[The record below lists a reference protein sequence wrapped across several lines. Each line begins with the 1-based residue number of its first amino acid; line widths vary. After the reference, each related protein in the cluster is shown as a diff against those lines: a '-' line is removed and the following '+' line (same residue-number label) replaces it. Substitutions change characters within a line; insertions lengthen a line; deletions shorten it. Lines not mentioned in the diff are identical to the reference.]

1 MESRLDKV
9 LRLAQVPVKQYQRVQ
24 AGKVQNVRQ
33 STQNRQP
40 GVAPGQATKFGAAYH
55 TSWGSISTGDV
66 IEFAPGDL
74 WQVIPVNQYPGYK
87 PSTSSG
93 VSTGSG
99 SGTTGSGSS
108 TSGTTVGAGTSG
120 ATSTSGT
127 GTASASSTGNATSS
141 YYLRNW
147 YNKQRYATLTLPDS
161 TVVMVMPV
169 IP

>member
-87 PSTSSG
+87 PW
-93 VSTGSG
+93 
-99 SGTTGSGSS
+99 TTGSGSS